1 MLIESAYRV
10 LQIFVPPT
18 FRARMTQQPPTITP
32 NQQIGKYRLAKLL
45 GKGTSG
51 TVYHARDTVSGNEV
65 ALKIIN
71 PAVFRDPEFG
81 AERYAQFLAEASLAG
96 MLIHPHIVSILD
108 AAAQDETGY
117 IAMELVT
124 GGDLSRHVE
133 PGTLLPVSDVMEIAF
148 NCCSALEYTSRVGI
162 IHCDIK
168 PANIMIAEGTDV
180 RITDFGAAFLRKS
193 QVVRTAAMG
202 SPHYMSPE
210 QIAGKELTLR
220 SDMYSLGVVLY
231 EMLTGRQPFVSDNL
245 DDLVRRILT
254 MAPAPPSRVRPG
266 LSRQI
271 DGAVLRALQKK
282 PERRYESWNE
292 FALELSEISR
302 HVASPEV
309 VAESEKLNALRRVE
323 AFATLSEA
331 ELREISKAARWTR
344 AKATEI
350 VVREDDPGTHFYL
363 LASGSAKVMRR
374 ERLLNLIKEGE
385 FFGEMAYILGKQQRH
400 ATVVATN
407 DILLAEFKPDSLA
420 RISLGAQLQLTRS
433 LARNLV
439 ERLALANTR
448 LTG

>member
-1 MLIESAYRV
+1 
-10 LQIFVPPT
+10 
-18 FRARMTQQPPTITP
+18 MTQQTPTIAP
-32 NQQIGKYRLAKLL
+32 NEQIGKYKLARLL

-51 TVYHARDTVSGNEV
+51 TVYHALHTVSGKDV

-81 AERYAQFLAEASLAG
+81 AERHAQFLAEASLAG

-108 AAAQDETGY
+108 AAAQSETGY

-124 GGDLSRHVE
+124 GGDLSQHTE
-133 PGTLLPVSDVMEIAF
+133 PGKLLPVSDVVEIAF

-210 QIAGKELTLR
+210 QIAGEELTLR

-231 EMLTGRQPFVSDNL
+231 ELLTGRQPFVSDNL

-254 MAPAPPSRVRPG
+254 MEPAPPSRVRAG

-271 DGAVLRALQKK
+271 DHVVLRALQKK
-282 PERRYESWNE
+282 PELRFQTWGK

-302 HVASPEV
+302 QVVSPDV
-309 VAESEKLNALRRVE
+309 VSESEKLHALKRVE
-323 AFATLSEA
+323 AFAELSEA
-331 ELREISKAARWTR
+331 ELKEIAKVARWSR
-344 AKATEI
+344 AKPTDV
-350 VVREDDPGTHFYL
+350 VVRENDPGTHFFL
-363 LASGSAKVMRR
+363 LAAGSAKVMRR
-374 ERLLNLIKEGE
+374 ERLLNLINEGE
-385 FFGEMAYILGKQQRH
+385 FFGEMAYILGRQQRH

-407 DILLAEFKPDSLA
+407 DLLLAEFKPEALA
-420 RISLGAQLQLTRS
+420 RISLGAQLQLTRG

>member
-1 MLIESAYRV
+1 
-10 LQIFVPPT
+10 
-18 FRARMTQQPPTITP
+18 MTQQPPTITA
-32 NQQIGKYRLAKLL
+32 NEQIGKYKLAKLL

-51 TVYHARDTVSGNEV
+51 TVYRALDTVSGKDV

-81 AERYAQFLAEASLAG
+81 AERHAQFLAEASLAG

-108 AAAQDETGY
+108 AAAQSDTGY
-117 IAMELVT
+117 IAMELVA
-124 GGDLSRHVE
+124 GGDLSQHIE
-133 PGTLLPVSDVMEIAF
+133 PGKLLPVPDVIEITF
-148 NCCSALEYTSRVGI
+148 NCCSALEYTSRVGV

-193 QVVRTAAMG
+193 QIVRTAAMG

-231 EMLTGRQPFVSDNL
+231 ELLTGRQPFVSDNL

-254 MAPAPPSRVRPG
+254 MEPAPPSRVRAG

-271 DGAVLRALQKK
+271 DRVVLRAMQKK
-282 PERRYESWNE
+282 PELRFQTWGE

-302 HVASPEV
+302 QVVSPDV
-309 VAESEKLNALRRVE
+309 VPESEKLHALKRVE
-323 AFATLSEA
+323 AFATLSDA
-331 ELREISKAARWTR
+331 ELREIAKAAHWSR
-344 AKATEI
+344 AKPTD
-350 VVREDDPGTHFYL
+350 VVVHENDPGTHFFL
-363 LASGSAKVMRR
+363 LATGSAKVMRR
-374 ERLLNLIKEGE
+374 ERLLNLIDEGE
-385 FFGEMAYILGKQQRH
+385 FFGEMAYILGRQQRH

-407 DILLAEFKPDSLA
+407 DLLLAEFKPEALA
-420 RISLGAQLQLTRS
+420 RISLSAQLQLTRG